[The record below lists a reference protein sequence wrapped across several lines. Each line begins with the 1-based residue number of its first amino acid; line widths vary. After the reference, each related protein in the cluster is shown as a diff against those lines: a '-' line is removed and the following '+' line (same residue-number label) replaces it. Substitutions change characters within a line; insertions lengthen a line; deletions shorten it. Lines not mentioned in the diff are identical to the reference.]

1 MADRSDDS
9 FLAVNYA
16 LRPNKVIARRILFD
30 TLRRLSD
37 KLDLRNAAYIGMG
50 SIWFVDFAMAHRT
63 LGITKMTSIE
73 ANPVGYRRAV
83 YNAPFKCVAVKRGYT
98 EDVLPTLPLESRSS
112 VIWLDYDTPVDGP
125 LLEDANGTIERCK
138 EGSVVIFTVN
148 ASAKDLAKRINPKSP
163 QKVRPSD
170 IQRYLTQKLG
180 DYAPTSLS
188 KSDIEEENFPKVAC
202 GIIEAVVEGVLRR
215 SGREQEFVKLFDF
228 VYRDGPPM
236 ATVGGLLA
244 SSEIAAEVSKA
255 MEAVGWPGRIQNTIR
270 VPHLTLRERLSLD
283 RMLPLSRAPSVR
295 RVKKEAGFPLLAE
308 QIRAYYEYYSHYPSF
323 TEFQP

>member
-1 MADRSDDS
+1 MADKSDDS

-30 TLRRLSD
+30 TLSRLSD
-37 KLDLRNAAYIGMG
+37 KLNLRNAEYIGMG
-50 SIWFVDFAMAHRT
+50 SIWFVDFAMAHRA

-73 ANPVGYRRAV
+73 ANPVGYRRAA
-83 YNAPFKCVAVKRGYT
+83 YNAPFKCIAVKRGYT

-125 LLEDANGTIERCK
+125 LMDDANGTIERCK

-148 ASAKDLAKRINPKSP
+148 ASAKDLAKRIKPRNP
-163 QKVRPSD
+163 QEVRPID
-170 IQRYLTQKLG
+170 MQRYLARKLG
-180 DYAPTSLS
+180 DYAPSSLS
-188 KSDIEEENFPKVAC
+188 KDDIKEERFPKVAC
-202 GIIEAVVEGVLRR
+202 GIIEAVMQGVLRG
-215 SGREQEFVKLFDF
+215 SGRELQFVKLFDF

-244 SSEIAAEVSKA
+244 SDKSANEVSKA
-255 MEAVGWPGRIQNTIR
+255 MEALGWPGIIQNTIR

-283 RMLPLSRAPSVR
+283 RMLPLPRAPSVR

-308 QIRAYYEYYSHYPSF
+308 QIRAYYAYYSQYPSF
-323 TEFQP
+323 AEFQL